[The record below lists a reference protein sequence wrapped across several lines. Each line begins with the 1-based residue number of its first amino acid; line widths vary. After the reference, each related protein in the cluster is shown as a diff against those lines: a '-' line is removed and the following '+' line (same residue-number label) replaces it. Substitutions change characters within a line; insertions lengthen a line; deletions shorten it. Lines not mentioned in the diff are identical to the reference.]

1 MSRLTDR
8 AEAAR
13 GELEDALSRL
23 GVAQRLI
30 ETQVDL
36 RMRQAIR
43 RDDRMSDLLTPALE
57 HLDQISKAITSAQSQ
72 LGMIWKERH
81 DS

>member
-1 MSRLTDR
+1 MTDR

-23 GVAQRLI
+23 GVAQILI

-43 RDDRMSDLLTPALE
+43 RDDRMSDLLTPALDQ
-57 HLDQISKAITSAQSQ
+57 LDEISRAIASAQSQ
-72 LGMIWKERH
+72 LGMIWEQRH
-81 DS
+81 DV

>member
-1 MSRLTDR
+1 MTDQ

-23 GVAQRLI
+23 GVAQILI

-43 RDDRMSDLLTPALE
+43 RDDRMSDLLTPALDW
-57 HLDQISKAITSAQSQ
+57 LDEISKAIASAQSQ
-72 LGMIWKERH
+72 LGMIWEERH
-81 DS
+81 DA